1 MQLYVTIDVQ
11 DTKEAKTDLV
21 NADGTGKL
29 TFSGK
34 TGDVQYELNL
44 PLFSEIDVEASK
56 VSESPRHIF
65 LVIVKVR
72 VAGAGGCR
80 RYNRNLYDHNV
91 SAACNAWGPTGTC
104 VGYMCRVFV
113 ILPLAMPCRHAGCC
127 YVINAC
133 TMLVQ
138 RCRLT

>member
-11 DTKEAKTDLV
+11 DTKEVKTDLV

-29 TFSGK
+29 SFSGK

-44 PLFSEIDVEASK
+44 PLFSEIDVAASK

-72 VAGAGGCR
+72 AAWAAAAG
-80 RYNRNLYDHNV
+80 
-91 SAACNAWGPTGTC
+91 
-104 VGYMCRVFV
+104 
-113 ILPLAMPCRHAGCC
+113 RH
-127 YVINAC
+127 
-133 TMLVQ
+133 
-138 RCRLT
+138 RCGSLRLLSLSERF

>member
-1 MQLYVTIDVQ
+1 MGFMQLYVTIDVQ
-11 DTKEAKTDLV
+11 DTKDVKTDLV

-72 VAGAGGCR
+72 VAGAGGCG
-80 RYNRNLYDHNV
+80 RYNHNLYNHNV
-91 SAACNAWGPTGTC
+91 SDPHGSMQCMGPY
-104 VGYMCRVFV
+104 GYMCSSQPTR
-113 ILPLAMPCRHAGCC
+113 GC
-127 YVINAC
+127 
-133 TMLVQ
+133 L
-138 RCRLT
+138 

>member
-1 MQLYVTIDVQ
+1 MRTYTQFMGVVSGHVLLCNCQIFKLFQPTSLDFVQLYVTIDVQ
-11 DTKEAKTDLV
+11 DTKEVKTDLV

-72 VAGAGGCR
+72 VAGAGGCGGQFEVL
-80 RYNRNLYDHNV
+80 YNLSDPHR
-91 SAACNAWGPTGTC
+91 S
-104 VGYMCRVFV
+104 
-113 ILPLAMPCRHAGCC
+113 
-127 YVINAC
+127 
-133 TMLVQ
+133 VQ
-138 RCRLT
+138 CMGVHV